1 MQHFSI
7 LKSLVR
13 VALAHD
19 SEPLRHQVERLAAA
33 MTDAGDE
40 RDAAAL
46 VRLLNNR
53 DRSIQLAPSRM
64 MRSAI
69 TAGERMTAGARVP
82 VDKDSA
88 APLATLYMP
97 DELDANL
104 PLFPPFVQDN
114 IDALLREWARADQLI
129 EAGMHPSQSLLVY
142 GAPGTGKT
150 TVAMWLA
157 QQLQLPV
164 VVARL
169 DGLISSFLGNTARNL
184 GSLFEFAN
192 RYECV
197 LVLDEFD
204 AIAKLRDDPN
214 EVGEIKRVVNALLQN
229 MDSREGRGVTIGLTN
244 HEMLLDP
251 AIWRRFEVQ
260 LAIPLPGLD
269 QRTLIASRLLEGGLI
284 AEAKLIAWLC
294 EGASGAEVQT
304 MATKYRKRRLLLD
317 DPNHAPI
324 ATALQVARS
333 TSIRVESDRRRQIE
347 LDETRLTVEL
357 SAASG
362 LFNHTELAQLFKC
375 STKTIQ
381 RRLTDSIG
389 EGPDRGE

>member
-1 MQHFSI
+1 
-7 LKSLVR
+7 
-13 VALAHD
+13 
-19 SEPLRHQVERLAAA
+19 
-33 MTDAGDE
+33 MTSS
-40 RDAAAL
+40 
-46 VRLLNNR
+46 V
-53 DRSIQLAPSRM
+53 
-64 MRSAI
+64 
-69 TAGERMTAGARVP
+69 RVP

-88 APLATLYMP
+88 APLATVYMP
-97 DELDANL
+97 EVLDARL
-104 PLFPPFVQDN
+104 PLFPASLQEN
-114 IDALLREWARADQLI
+114 IDALVREWAKSDELLN
-129 EAGMHPSQSLLVY
+129 AGLNPSQSLLIY

-184 GSLFEFAN
+184 GSLFDFAN

-229 MDSREGRGVTIGLTN
+229 MDGREGKGITIGLTN

-260 LAIPLPGLD
+260 LAVPLPGLE
-269 QRTLIASRLLEGGLI
+269 QRIVIADRLLDDGLA

-294 EGASGAEVQT
+294 DGASGAEVQT
-304 MATKYRKRRLLLD
+304 MAMKYRKRRLLRD
-317 DPNHAPI
+317 DPESAPI
-324 ATALQVARS
+324 ETALQVAQS
-333 TSIRVESDRRRQIE
+333 TSIRVESDRRRQIQ
-347 LDETRLTVEL
+347 LDEAPLTVEL
-357 SAASG
+357 ATADG
-362 LFNHTELAQLFKC
+362 LFSHAELAQLFKC

-381 RRLTDSIG
+381 RRLSDSIG
-389 EGPDRGE
+389 EGPSDGK

>member
-1 MQHFSI
+1 MQHFPI

-13 VALAHD
+13 VALAHE

-46 VRLLNNR
+46 IQLLNNR
-53 DRSIQLAPSRM
+53 ERSTKLAPSRM
-64 MRSAI
+64 TRSAVA
-69 TAGERMTAGARVP
+69 AGERMTASARVP

-88 APLATLYMP
+88 APLATLYRP
-97 DELDANL
+97 DELDAKL

-114 IDALLREWARADQLI
+114 IDALLREWAKADQLL
-129 EAGMHPSQSLLVY
+129 EAGMYPSQSLLIY

-157 QQLQLPV
+157 QQLHLPV

-184 GSLFEFAN
+184 GSLFDFAN

-244 HEMLLDP
+244 HERLLDP

-260 LAIPLPGLD
+260 LAIPLPGLE
-269 QRTLIASRLLEGGLI
+269 QRTLIAGRLLESGVT

-324 ATALQVARS
+324 ETALQVARS

-347 LDETRLTVEL
+347 LDEARLTVEL
-357 SAASG
+357 SAADG
-362 LFNHTELAQLFKC
+362 LFTHAELAQLFKC